1 MPLISKFGLDDVY
14 KQLKGE
20 FRTIRARAVTL
31 RTQAAAGSVSFS
43 TVRDYLSSLTSS
55 LTVMSDRV
63 ARFGGETLAAYA
75 QAQEATPAYDVAA
88 SYNAMVTAAN
98 AVVSHISAAIP
109 TNSAHTVAD
118 GQVVEPT
125 FSTAQ
130 TATLRTLLDTLI
142 GTIDAP

>member
-20 FRTIRARAVTL
+20 FRSIRARALTL
-31 RTQAAAGSVSFS
+31 RTQTAAGPVSFS
-43 TVRDYLSSLTSS
+43 TVRDYLSSLTGS
-55 LTVMSDRV
+55 LAVMSDRI
-63 ARFGGETLAAYA
+63 ARFGGDTLAAYA

-88 SYNAMVTAAN
+88 AYGAMVTAAN
-98 AVVSHISAAIP
+98 AVVSHISTAIP
-109 TNSAHTVAD
+109 TNSAHTVTN
-118 GQVVEPT
+118 GTVVEPT

-130 TATLRTLLDTLI
+130 TATLRGLLDTLI